1 MILHNIL
8 FIIFIL
14 LLCGCTDSI
23 CGELHSIKVELMHF
37 NSFFEEYARK
47 DYDIWGKRKDWRMD
61 ISNNIP
67 VPKITYI
74 T

>member
-23 CGELHSIKVELMHF
+23 YGELHSIKVELMNF
-37 NSFFEEYARK
+37 NSLFKEYVRK
-47 DYDIWGKRKDWRMD
+47 DYDIWGKRKD
-61 ISNNIP
+61 
-67 VPKITYI
+67 
-74 T
+74 